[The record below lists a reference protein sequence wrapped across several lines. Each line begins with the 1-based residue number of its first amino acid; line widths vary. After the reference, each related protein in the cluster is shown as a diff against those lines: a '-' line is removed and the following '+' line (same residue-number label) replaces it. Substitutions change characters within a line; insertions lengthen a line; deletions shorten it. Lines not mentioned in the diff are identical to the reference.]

1 MPFPEPEPP
10 AGEERL
16 APRAL
21 ARQREIVEAVRSRG
35 AVPVADLAER
45 FGVTHQTIR
54 RDLRALEER
63 GALQKGFGAAFAAP
77 GVARH
82 VHDERQATLTSVKRR
97 LMEGLEEFLQ
107 PGSTVFVGLGTTF
120 DDLHEVLAGRPRL
133 LIATPNLTVAHRCA
147 LHTEATV
154 YVYGG
159 YVRRSDS
166 CVLTLG
172 EDPSRHRFKFDVAI
186 LGASA
191 IDDEGSILEYDPL
204 EVGLVHDVL
213 RHSRRSVLVAHH
225 EKFGNRAPHIVA
237 SLSDMDVVLTDRDPT
252 DRLRSGV
259 GIRDLRIAS
268 ENEGDDTL
276 RARPTKDV

>member
-1 MPFPEPEPP
+1 MPFLEAEAPISD
-10 AGEERL
+10 ERL

-21 ARQREIVEAVRSRG
+21 ARQREIVETVRSRG

-54 RDLRALEER
+54 RDLRMLEER

-82 VHDERQATLTSVKRR
+82 VHDERQATLGSVKRW
-97 LMEGLEEFLQ
+97 LMEGLGEFLL
-107 PGSTVFVGLGTTF
+107 PGSTVYVGLGTTF
-120 DDLHEVLAGRPRL
+120 DELHEVLAGRPRL

-147 LHTEATV
+147 LHTDATV

-159 YVRRSDS
+159 YVRGSDS

-172 EDPSRHRFKFDVAI
+172 EDPSRHRFKFDVALI
-186 LGASA
+186 GASA

-213 RHSRRSVLVAHH
+213 RHCRRSVLVAHH
-225 EKFGNRAPHIVA
+225 EKFGRAAPHIVA
-237 SLSDMDVVLTDRDPT
+237 SLSDMDVVLTDRDPKE
-252 DRLRSGV
+252 RLRGGV
-259 GIRDLRIAS
+259 GIRDLRIVAG
-268 ENEGDDTL
+268 EGEGSITHPAGD
-276 RARPTKDV
+276 A

>member
-1 MPFPEPEPP
+1 MTGDTMPLGLPDM
-10 AGEERL
+10 AGEDERP
-16 APRAL
+16 APRAF
-21 ARQREIVEAVRSRG
+21 ARQQEIVEAVRSRG
-35 AVPVADLAER
+35 AVSVGDLAER

-54 RDLRALEER
+54 RDLRMLEER

-82 VHDERQATLTSVKRR
+82 VHDERQATLRSVKRG
-97 LMEGLEEFLQ
+97 LMEGLEEFLR

-120 DDLHEVLAGRPRL
+120 DDLHEILAGRPRL

-166 CVLTLG
+166 SVLTLG

-191 IDDEGSILEYDPL
+191 IDEEGTILEYDPL

-213 RHSRRSVLVAHH
+213 RHSCRSVLVAHH
-225 EKFGNRAPHIVA
+225 EKFGNTAPHILA
-237 SLSDMDVVLTDRDPT
+237 TLADIDVVLTDRDPK
-252 DRLRSGV
+252 DRLRGDA
-259 GIRDLRIAS
+259 GIRDLRIVA
-268 ENEGDDTL
+268 GDGAAVS
-276 RARPTKDV
+276 RADA